1 MSRNEW
7 GWCDMRCPVWRP
19 LSELPLPKFDLRPRS
34 PARWREW
41 PGPDRLGRHVGSAPS
56 DTGVG
61 VRDTPAGSPTR
72 VPGRPVAD
80 VRRRCPGSTTSGA
93 LVLFSRPLRHA
104 AQGVAALAVVAGSV
118 GVAHYDKAVEVS
130 VDGQATSVHVL
141 GSTVADVLDKQDVA
155 VGPHDVVVPSLA
167 SSVSDGDHI
176 SVRYGR
182 KLTVTVDGQTKEYW
196 TTATTVDSA
205 LTDLGIRA
213 EGAVLSA
220 SRSQPLGRGGLTL
233 AVTTPKKVV
242 FVADGKKRTVTTTG
256 TTVFGMLAELGVV
269 KKVDDIVTPAMPTA
283 LDDGMKVVLKRVTIK
298 KVRSTE
304 SVAYPVTKVKD
315 SSLYKGQT
323 KVVTAGKK
331 GTKTVVRQKTWV
343 DGKLATTKVLTQKV
357 LRKPVTAV
365 VKVGTK
371 SHPAAST
378 TTRDAGNTS
387 GAGLNLANAAMW
399 DRIAQCESGGN
410 WHINTGNGYY
420 GGLQFATGTWHGY
433 GGGKYAAIPS
443 RASKAQ
449 QIRVA
454 ERIQNGQGWGAWP
467 TCSARAGLR

>member
-1 MSRNEW
+1 M
-7 GWCDMRCPVWRP
+7 
-19 LSELPLPKFDLRPRS
+19 LL
-34 PARWREW
+34 
-41 PGPDRLGRHVGSAPS
+41 
-56 DTGVG
+56 
-61 VRDTPAGSPTR
+61 
-72 VPGRPVAD
+72 
-80 VRRRCPGSTTSGA
+80 
-93 LVLFSRPLRHA
+93 SRPLRHA
-104 AQGVAALAVVAGSV
+104 AQGVAALVVAAGSV
-118 GVAHYDKAVEVS
+118 GVAHYDKAVQVS
-130 VDGQATSVHVL
+130 VDGQPSSVHVL
-141 GSTVADVLDKQDVA
+141 GSTVADVLDKEDIA
-155 VGPHDVVVPSLA
+155 VGPHDVVVPSLR
-167 SSVSDGDHI
+167 SSVDDGDHI

-283 LDDGMKVVLKRVTIK
+283 LDDDMLVVLKRVTIK

-323 KVVTAGKK
+323 KVVTPGKK

-343 DGKLATTKVLTQKV
+343 DGKLTTTKVLTQKV

-420 GGLQFATGTWHGY
+420 GGLQFATSSWLAN
-433 GGGKYAAIPS
+433 GGGDFAS
-443 RASKAQ
+443 RADLASRGE
-449 QIRVA
+449 QITVA
-454 ERIQNGQGWGAWP
+454 NRYYAK
-467 TCSARAGLR
+467 AGLGPWGCAHAA